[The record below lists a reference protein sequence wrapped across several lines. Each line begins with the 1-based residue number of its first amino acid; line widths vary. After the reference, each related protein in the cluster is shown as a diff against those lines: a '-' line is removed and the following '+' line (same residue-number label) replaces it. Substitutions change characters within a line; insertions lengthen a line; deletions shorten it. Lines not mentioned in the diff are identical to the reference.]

1 MLADPGIAAKS
12 KTVAVYLFQPVCL
25 CIILE
30 ARIVYIS
37 PASLHSCRNLIY
49 SALCLNIQG
58 LNSLSGSVNIKPS
71 LI

>member
-12 KTVAVYLFQPVCL
+12 KTVAVYLFSRSASASYWKPVL
-25 CIILE
+25 YTF
-30 ARIVYIS
+30 ARFPS
-37 PASLHSCRNLIY
+37 QLQNLIY